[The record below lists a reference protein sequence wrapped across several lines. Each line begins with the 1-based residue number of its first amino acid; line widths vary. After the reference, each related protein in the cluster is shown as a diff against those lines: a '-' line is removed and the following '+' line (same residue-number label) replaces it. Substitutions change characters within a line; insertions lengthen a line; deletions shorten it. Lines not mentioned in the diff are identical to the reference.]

1 MTNTRT
7 KKKAKRIRSV
17 TVLGHRIR
25 VVYTTWTDGQWGEC
39 DLDNKTIKLSEACL
53 DDPAQQWLTLVHEV
67 THMILGITGLAFLD
81 GSNSEEAIV
90 RCIEGCVVPWLE
102 KNADKYKP

>member
-17 TVLGHRIR
+17 TVLGHKIR
-25 VVYTTWTDGQWGEC
+25 VVYTTWPDGQWGEC
-39 DLDNKTIKLSEACL
+39 DLDNRTIKLSEACL

-67 THMILGITGLAFLD
+67 THMILGITGLSFMEH
-81 GSNSEEAIV
+81 NNEEAIV
-90 RCIEGCVVPWLE
+90 RCIVPWLE
-102 KNADKYKP
+102 ENADKYKP